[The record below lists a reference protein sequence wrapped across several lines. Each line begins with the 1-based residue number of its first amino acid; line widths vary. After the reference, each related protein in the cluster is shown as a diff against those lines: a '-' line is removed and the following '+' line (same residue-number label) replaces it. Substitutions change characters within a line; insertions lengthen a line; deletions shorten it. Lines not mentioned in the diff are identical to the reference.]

1 MPFCSTIFGSNF
13 FTVSMSYA
21 IHILN
26 GMIECSIYIAD
37 LSLCVDLVFFPVGVR
52 RLELLDSSLL
62 RADQNCITKHVH
74 RVGLLLQIMR
84 NLGTLMTFELRGPLW
99 YK

>member
-37 LSLCVDLVFFPVGVR
+37 LSLLQSLRAQANLFADRKFAVDLAGWKPETPKKSWFFFKLY
-52 RLELLDSSLL
+52 LE
-62 RADQNCITKHVH
+62 T
-74 RVGLLLQIMR
+74 
-84 NLGTLMTFELRGPLW
+84 
-99 YK
+99 